1 LSRSERFAV
10 VGAGVAGLACA
21 RALHDAGAAVTV
33 FEREAFPSGR
43 AATLIEAAGPFDH
56 GAQYFTANEERFLA
70 AVRRWQAAGVVQRWE
85 GRIVAF
91 EPGAVVDKTGSAD
104 RHVAVPGMRRLGVH
118 LAKDL
123 DVRYSSPV
131 AGLRRAADGWH
142 VVVDGAGG
150 QDCGPFDVV
159 LVAAP
164 SDIAVALL
172 DGLTALARLA
182 GTVTWNPC
190 WTATMALAAPSGA
203 DFDGAFVNN
212 DPILGWVAL
221 DSAKPRRGRVDGVAE
236 RWVLQAKPHWSQ
248 RYTSLTEMEA
258 ARWLVRS
265 FSARLR
271 GRPSPLKASAVKW
284 TFATPLNPLPQR
296 YLWDR
301 GQRLG
306 MAGDW
311 CGGPRIEGAYLS
323 GLALAEAALL

>member
-1 LSRSERFAV
+1 LSRRDRFAV

-21 RALHDAGAAVTV
+21 RVLHDAGAAVTV
-33 FEREAFPSGR
+33 FERDAIPSGR

-56 GAQYFTANEERFLA
+56 GAQYFTVTEERFLA

-91 EPGAVVDKTGSAD
+91 ETGAVVDKTGSAD

-118 LAKDL
+118 LAQDL

-131 AGLRRAADGWH
+131 TQLRRATDGWRID
-142 VVVDGAGG
+142 VGAAEGP
-150 QDCGPFDVV
+150 DAGPFDVV

-164 SDIAVALL
+164 SEIAVSLL
-172 DGLTALARLA
+172 DGLTALTRLA

-203 DFDGAFVNN
+203 DFEGAFIND

-271 GRPSPLKASAVKW
+271 GRPSPL
-284 TFATPLNPLPQR
+284 
-296 YLWDR
+296 
-301 GQRLG
+301 
-306 MAGDW
+306 
-311 CGGPRIEGAYLS
+311 
-323 GLALAEAALL
+323 

>member
-1 LSRSERFAV
+1 MSRAARFAV
-10 VGAGVAGLACA
+10 VGAGIAGLACA
-21 RALHDAGAAVTV
+21 RVLHDAGAAVTV
-33 FEREAFPSGR
+33 FERETFPSGR

-56 GAQYFTANEERFLA
+56 GAQYFTATEERFLA
-70 AVRRWQAAGVVQRWE
+70 AVRRWQSVGVVQRWE

-91 EPGAVVDKTGSAD
+91 EPGAVVDKTASAD

-118 LAKDL
+118 LAKGL
-123 DVRYSSPV
+123 DVRYASPV
-131 AGLRRAADGWH
+131 RRLRRSTDGWH
-142 VVVDGAGG
+142 LVFESAGAP
-150 QDCGPFDVV
+150 DAGPYDVV
-159 LVAAP
+159 LVAVP
-164 SDIAVALL
+164 SEIAVALL

-203 DFDGAFVNN
+203 DFDGAFVND
-212 DPILGWVAL
+212 DPM
-221 DSAKPRRGRVDGVAE
+221 
-236 RWVLQAKPHWSQ
+236 QAKPHWSQ